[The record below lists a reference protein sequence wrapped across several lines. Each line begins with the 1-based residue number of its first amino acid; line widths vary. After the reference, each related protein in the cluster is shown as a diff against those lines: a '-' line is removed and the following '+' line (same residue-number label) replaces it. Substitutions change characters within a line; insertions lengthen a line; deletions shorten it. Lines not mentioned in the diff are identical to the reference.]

1 MSALLRDRR
10 FVAFWLG
17 QATAVTG
24 NGLTF
29 VALPGLLLDHHDGV
43 FLAYVMAAQ
52 AGAGAFFTLLGGVLS
67 DRYSRSLIMVVSN
80 LLALCGLAGYLG
92 LAADGPLWALLGVAV
107 VEGVGV
113 GLYQPA
119 HRSSMPQIV
128 DESLLERANALDAA
142 TKRVGLAAG
151 AALGGVFIASVSA
164 EAALW
169 VNVGTYGVSLATLL
183 FLRLPAVGGS
193 GGGLWGMFTEAADGF
208 RIVWRNK
215 WATAIMLQGTVQVFF
230 LFAPNAVLSAIVASE
245 RYPKGAY
252 GWITSIGFAG
262 ALVGSLIAGRIRP
275 RRPGLFAMN
284 ALAPCAL
291 LPVCLVWD
299 VPLWLWCAVSFV
311 VWVGISCFF
320 VLWLSGLGRAFPAE
334 THGRVFGLEHLLTF
348 CLDPVAKAVV
358 PALALSLGM
367 GLFGI
372 VAALVLLLSTYAV
385 LLVPGAMTLTSP
397 GPSRR
402 PATVHSG

>member
-1 MSALLRDRR
+1 MSVLLRDKR

-29 VALPGLLLDHHDGV
+29 VALPGLLLNHHDGV

-67 DRYSRSLIMVVSN
+67 DRYSRSLVMVVSD
-80 LLALCGLAGYLG
+80 LLALGGLAGYLA
-92 LAADGPLWALLGVAV
+92 LAEDGPLWALIGVAV
-107 VEGVGV
+107 VEGIGV

-119 HRSSMPQIV
+119 HRASMPQIV

-169 VNVGTYGVSLATLL
+169 VNVGTYAVSLATLL
-183 FLRLPAVGGS
+183 FLRLPAVGGGS
-193 GGGLWGMFTEAADGF
+193 GAGLWSMFSEAADGF

-230 LFAPNAVLSAIVASE
+230 LFAPNAVLSAIVAND
-245 RYPKGAY
+245 RYAKGAY
-252 GWITSIGFAG
+252 GWITAVGFAG
-262 ALVGSLIAGRIRP
+262 ALVGSLIAGRVKP
-275 RRPGLFAMN
+275 KRPGLFAMN

-299 VPLWLWCAVSFV
+299 VPLWLWCAISFV
-311 VWVGISCFF
+311 VWVGISLFF
-320 VLWLSGLGRAFPAE
+320 VLWLSGLSRAFPAE
-334 THGRVFGLEHLLTF
+334 THGRVYGLEHLLTF

-358 PALALSLGM
+358 PALAISLGM

-372 VAALVLLLSTYAV
+372 VAALVLLISTYAV
-385 LLVPGAMTLTSP
+385 LLIPGAMTLTNP
-397 GPSRR
+397 EPSRR
-402 PATVHSG
+402 PVAVH